1 MKKISPRLITAF
13 SALSALLMS
22 GLANKTGW

>member
-1 MKKISPRLITAF
+1 MKKLSPRVVAVF

-22 GLANKTGW
+22 GLANKTVW